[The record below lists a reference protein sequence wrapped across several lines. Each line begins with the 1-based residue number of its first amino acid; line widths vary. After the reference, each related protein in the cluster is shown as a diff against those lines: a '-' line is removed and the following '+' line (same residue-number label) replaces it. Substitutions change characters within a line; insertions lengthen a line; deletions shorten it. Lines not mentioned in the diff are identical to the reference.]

1 MNIDPMIIAQIS
13 DSHIDPEHENG
24 PARLRDLEA
33 CVADINSLNDL
44 PDVVIHTGDMAHNG
58 DNEKYDL
65 AFEILQ
71 SLKPPLLACP
81 GNRDER
87 SLLSKRLN
95 IGQPLQEGSPHL
107 QYAVD
112 DFPVRLVAL
121 DTISDQSNQ
130 GAYCQD
136 RTDGLRGWLSSHTD
150 KPVALFMHHPPFE
163 VIESKYPHQYDPWV
177 GAERLQS
184 ALKDQRHVVRG
195 FCGHAHRDTTG
206 TVEGIPFTCV
216 PSVARDLRLG
226 EFEPELESTPL
237 YHIHTFDGIGAFQT
251 ETRSAISQA

>member
-1 MNIDPMIIAQIS
+1 MIIAQIS

-24 PARLRDLEA
+24 PARLRDLET
-33 CVADINSLNDL
+33 CVADINSLNEL

-58 DNEKYDL
+58 NNEKYNL

-71 SLKPPLLACP
+71 DLKPPLLACP

-87 SLLSKRLN
+87 SLLRERLN
-95 IGQPLQEGSPHL
+95 IGQPLQKDSPYM

-112 DFPVRLVAL
+112 DFPVCLVAL
-121 DTISDQSNQ
+121 DTISTQSNQ
-130 GAYCQD
+130 GAYCRD
-136 RTDGLRGWLSSHTD
+136 RADGLRAWLSSHSD

-163 VIESKYPHQYDPWV
+163 VTESKFPHQYDPWA
-177 GAERLQS
+177 GAERLTS
-184 ALKDQRHVVRG
+184 ALRDQHQVVRG

-206 TVEGIPFTCV
+206 TVAGTPFSCV

-226 EFEPELESTPL
+226 EFEPDLETVPL
-237 YHIHTFDGIGAFQT
+237 YHIHTFDGVSAFKT
-251 ETRSAISQA
+251 ETRPALR

>member
-1 MNIDPMIIAQIS
+1 MIIAQIS

-24 PARLRDLEA
+24 TARLRDLET
-33 CVADINSLNDL
+33 CVSDINSLNDL

-58 DNEKYDL
+58 NDEKYNL

-71 SLKPPLLACP
+71 GLKPPLFACP

-87 SLLSKRLN
+87 SLLRDHLK
-95 IGQPLQEGSPHL
+95 IGHPLQMDSPYL

-121 DTISDQSNQ
+121 DTISTQSNQ

-136 RTDGLRGWLSSHTD
+136 RASGLGTWLSGHTD
-150 KPVALFMHHPPFE
+150 KPIALFMHHPPFE
-163 VIESKYPHQYDPWV
+163 VTESKFPQQYDPWE

-184 ALKDQRHVVRG
+184 ALKDQSHVMRG

-206 TVEGIPFTCV
+206 IVEGIPFSCV
-216 PSVARDLRLG
+216 PSIARDLRLG
-226 EFEPELESTPL
+226 EFAPELDSAPL
-237 YHIHTFDGIGAFQT
+237 YQIHTFDGISAFKT
-251 ETRSAISQA
+251 ETRPASN